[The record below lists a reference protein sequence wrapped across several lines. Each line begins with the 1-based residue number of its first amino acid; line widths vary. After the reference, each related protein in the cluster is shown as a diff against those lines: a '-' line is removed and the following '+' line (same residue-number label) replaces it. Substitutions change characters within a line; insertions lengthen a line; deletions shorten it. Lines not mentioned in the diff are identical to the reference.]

1 MNTSVLQVK
10 AATATV
16 DNNSKEVRRERNIS
30 RLLYGLGLLINSANV
45 THDVISFLV

>member
-16 DNNSKEVRRERNIS
+16 DNNSKEMRRERNIS
-30 RLLYGLGLLINSANV
+30 RLLYCLGLLINSANFIL
-45 THDVISFLV
+45 DVISFLV